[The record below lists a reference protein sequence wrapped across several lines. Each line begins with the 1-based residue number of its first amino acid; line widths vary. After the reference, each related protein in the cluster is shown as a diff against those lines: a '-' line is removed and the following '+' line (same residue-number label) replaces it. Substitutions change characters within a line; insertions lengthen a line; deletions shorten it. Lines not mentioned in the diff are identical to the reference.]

1 MIELAG
7 IFFGSF
13 LIGFSGA
20 VMPGPLLTVTI
31 KESLNHSKSAAL
43 WLSSGH
49 SLCELVIVGLIVVG
63 ISRFIPTTN
72 LEGPIGIFGGAVLLW
87 MAYGAFKQSRA
98 RIEAVKTDSSRLPGR
113 SLFVGGMAVTVSN
126 PYWWVWWLGVGMGLV
141 ISAQMAGAIGVAL
154 FYVGHILAD
163 FIWFGFVGFMV
174 ERSQKMLGGKV
185 YKYVIL
191 ACAMLLLG
199 FGLWF
204 IVEGVRTIGS
214 TYI

>member
-20 VMPGPLLTVTI
+20 VMPGPLLTLTI
-31 KESLNHSKSAAL
+31 KESLNHSKGAAL

-49 SLCELVIVGLIVVG
+49 SLCELVIVGLIVIG
-63 ISRFIPTTN
+63 ISRFIPTTTMA
-72 LEGPIGIFGGAVLLW
+72 GPVGLFGGAVLIW
-87 MAYGAFKQSRA
+87 MAYGAFKQSQA
-98 RIEAVKTDSSRLPGR
+98 SLQAAKTDSSRLPGR
-113 SLFVGGMAVTVSN
+113 NLILGGMTVTVSN
-126 PYWWVWWLGVGMGLV
+126 PYWWVWWLGVGMGLL

-191 ACAMLLLG
+191 VCAMLLLG
-199 FGLWF
+199 FGLRF
-204 IVEGVRTIGS
+204 IVDGVRAIGS
-214 TYI
+214 TFI